1 MPLQNEPVSLRRVSL
16 ANTEDRGR
24 EAVDKAAR
32 DEPVR
37 KLWRSGA
44 IRS

>member
-16 ANTEDRGR
+16 AKIEDCGR
-24 EAVDKAAR
+24 EAVDEAAR

-44 IRS
+44 IKS